1 MIPLLIAT
9 HNPGKRVEI
18 QALLAGLPFR
28 LLIPAE
34 LKLEMEVTEDGVTYA
49 ENAALKAR
57 AFCAAS
63 GLLTLADDSGLEVA
77 ALDGLPGVHSARFSR
92 RLISRSGAGV
102 DSVDNTVIS
111 VRTDGGSLYR
121 PGDAERRALL
131 LSLLQDKPRPWTAR
145 FACTVAIAVPGEPP
159 KMHFAEGECRGEII
173 PQERG
178 EGGFGYDPIFL
189 VAGLGRTMAEL
200 NMDEKNSLSHRARA
214 ILAARPTLA
223 ALAGDQG

>member
-1 MIPLLIAT
+1 MPPLLIAT

-18 QALLAGLPFR
+18 QALLDGLPFN

-34 LKLEMEVTEDGVTYA
+34 LNLNMEVNEDGVTYA

-92 RLISRSGAGV
+92 GLISRSGAGV
-102 DSVDNTVIS
+102 DSPDNTTIS
-111 VRTDGGSLYR
+111 TRTDRGSLYR

-131 LSLLQDKPRPWTAR
+131 LSLLQGKPRPWTAR
-145 FACTVAIAVPGEPP
+145 FACTVAIAVPG
-159 KMHFAEGECRGEII
+159 KLLAVHFAEGECRGEIV

-178 EGGFGYDPIFL
+178 AGGFGYDPIFL
-189 VAGLGRTMAEL
+189 VEGLRRTMAEL
-200 NMDEKNSLSHRARA
+200 SMEEKNSLSHRARA
-214 ILAARPTLA
+214 ILAVRPILA
-223 ALAGDQG
+223 ALTGDRG